1 MLARVLLTR
10 HAGSPALRTLS
21 TTSVR
26 GTPTREEQIVRLRE
40 EHFDVLVV
48 GGGATGAGTALD
60 AATRG
65 MSTACIERGDFGC
78 ETSARS
84 TKLLWAGIR
93 YIGTGVA
100 ALFSRRLLTNPVAT
114 LQTFASE
121 MEMVL
126 AAHRER
132 RLMLETAPYLT
143 KWVPIVVPVD
153 RWLQWP
159 PVFGHPLFAIAP
171 ALLPAVF
178 KLYDALSWFTCPPS
192 HTMGKVHSTLSV
204 CPQLD

>member
-126 AAHRER
+126 AAHRTSPSGSPSSSPS
-132 RLMLETAPYLT
+132 TAGCSG
-143 KWVPIVVPVD
+143 
-153 RWLQWP
+153 P
-159 PVFGHPLFAIAP
+159 PCSATRFSP
-171 ALLPAVF
+171 
-178 KLYDALSWFTCPPS
+178 
-192 HTMGKVHSTLSV
+192 
-204 CPQLD
+204 

>member
-1 MLARVLLTR
+1 MAEILDPQICRKTVGLHDASSLLLTR

-26 GTPTREEQIVRLRE
+26 GIPTREEQIVRLRE

-126 AAHRER
+126 AAHRTSPSGSPSSSPS
-132 RLMLETAPYLT
+132 TAGCSG
-143 KWVPIVVPVD
+143 
-153 RWLQWP
+153 P
-159 PVFGHPLFAIAP
+159 PCSATRFSP
-171 ALLPAVF
+171 
-178 KLYDALSWFTCPPS
+178 
-192 HTMGKVHSTLSV
+192 
-204 CPQLD
+204 